1 MLRQR
6 KYILSQLRIELTI
19 LLGDKYIFLFCII
32 AQLYHS
38 IATNVVYL
46 MEAKFLSSAQRLP
59 LWDLSYHYLP
69 ELHGWL
75 WSVSDILIYCMIASA
90 AVLALLTIP
99 LRPKPSLSHTSPPFA
114 TLVLKRFLVTVSV
127 LQSLRII
134 SFTTTLLP
142 GSSHQC
148 LYTVTDEM
156 NSDENLTIDLF
167 TSTSPAD
174 GRAADSRGN
183 SVDWAPPQSL
193 SEVLFRVD
201 SSMGCGDLMFSS
213 HTIFAV
219 TTACTIFKYFGSRRN
234 KVGISVA
241 LVVLILLTLMSR
253 KHYTIDVFTALYV
266 GPIVYELLWVKFPD
280 CATGGGLKDRYGIV
294 FECDSRNMMSFVVLK
309 EGGERFEVEF
319 QQLPK
324 ELKRRKMT
332 DGDEGF
338 IYGALQAGEALGL
351 SDDDEYDMDYN
362 YSDGGGGIGIGRS
375 GSGSSISSAGGGVA
389 QDDSGSGEENNE
401 GEGGLEMI

>member
-1 MLRQR
+1 MSERECEPHQSVTFRFAHSLPPAPL
-6 KYILSQLRIELTI
+6 KMNV
-19 LLGDKYIFLFCII
+19 
-32 AQLYHS
+32 AQSRLIS
-38 IATNVVYL
+38 IGA
-46 MEAKFLSSAQRLP
+46 
-59 LWDLSYHYLP
+59 
-69 ELHGWL
+69 
-75 WSVSDILIYCMIASA
+75 
-90 AVLALLTIP
+90 
-99 LRPKPSLSHTSPPFA
+99 
-114 TLVLKRFLVTVSV
+114 
-127 LQSLRII
+127 
-134 SFTTTLLP
+134 
-142 GSSHQC
+142 
-148 LYTVTDEM
+148 
-156 NSDENLTIDLF
+156 
-167 TSTSPAD
+167 
-174 GRAADSRGN
+174 
-183 SVDWAPPQSL
+183 
-193 SEVLFRVD
+193 
-201 SSMGCGDLMFSS
+201 
-213 HTIFAV
+213 
-219 TTACTIFKYFGSRRN
+219 
-234 KVGISVA
+234 
-241 LVVLILLTLMSR
+241 VLILLTLMSR

-362 YSDGGGGIGIGRS
+362 YSDGGGGIGIGIGRSGSGSGS

>member
-1 MLRQR
+1 MRATPVTFRFAHSLPPAL
-6 KYILSQLRIELTI
+6 KMNV
-19 LLGDKYIFLFCII
+19 
-32 AQLYHS
+32 AQSRLIS
-38 IATNVVYL
+38 IGA
-46 MEAKFLSSAQRLP
+46 
-59 LWDLSYHYLP
+59 
-69 ELHGWL
+69 
-75 WSVSDILIYCMIASA
+75 
-90 AVLALLTIP
+90 
-99 LRPKPSLSHTSPPFA
+99 
-114 TLVLKRFLVTVSV
+114 
-127 LQSLRII
+127 
-134 SFTTTLLP
+134 
-142 GSSHQC
+142 
-148 LYTVTDEM
+148 
-156 NSDENLTIDLF
+156 
-167 TSTSPAD
+167 
-174 GRAADSRGN
+174 
-183 SVDWAPPQSL
+183 
-193 SEVLFRVD
+193 
-201 SSMGCGDLMFSS
+201 
-213 HTIFAV
+213 
-219 TTACTIFKYFGSRRN
+219 
-234 KVGISVA
+234 
-241 LVVLILLTLMSR
+241 VLILLTLMSR